1 MTNEQRYRCCLVG
14 GTFARLHAGHRL
26 LLEAAYK
33 HAAVVE
39 VHITTDVMA
48 EQKSMLVLDFEQRR
62 SDILDWASTKAA
74 SSITVHALED
84 SFGPAPTHSQA
95 DSIVAT
101 PETIGMCHA
110 INEQRQTNGLS
121 PLKIIEVMHLKGIE
135 GGIISSSAIRN
146 GGMDTE
152 GHPWMLKSLREST
165 LKMAP
170 ALDSE
175 LKTPMGT
182 LFPGPEDDPEVAMAA
197 ALDGMPAHVNLL
209 IAVGDVTTKT
219 LLEMGVTPDLA
230 LIDGM
235 TKRSKLEPE
244 HLVNPEAFDHRLEA
258 KNPPGLLTPSLCAA
272 LQTALH
278 AEAPLLLEVDG
289 EEDLAPLL
297 IHCFAPLGT
306 VVLYGQPRTGVVMQ
320 ITTLAVKE
328 RCRNLINLFE
338 VID

>member
-1 MTNEQRYRCCLVG
+1 
-14 GTFARLHAGHRL
+14 
-26 LLEAAYK
+26 
-33 HAAVVE
+33 
-39 VHITTDVMA
+39 MA
-48 EQKSMLVLDFEQRR
+48 EQKSMFVLDFEQRR
-62 SDILDWASTKAA
+62 SDILDWASTKTA
-74 SSITVHALED
+74 STITVHALED
-84 SFGPAPTHSQA
+84 TFGPAPTHIQA

-110 INEQRQTNGLS
+110 INEQRQTNGLA
-121 PLKIIEVMHLKGIE
+121 PLEIIEVMHLKGIE

-146 GGMDTE
+146 GGMDSE
-152 GHPWMLKSLREST
+152 GHPWMKKSLREST

-182 LFPGPEDDPEVAMAA
+182 LFAGPEDDPEVAMTA
-197 ALDGMPAHVNLL
+197 ALDGMPPHVNLL

-219 LLEMGVTPDLA
+219 LLEMGITPDLA

-244 HLVNPEAFDHRLEA
+244 HLVNPEAFEHRLEA
-258 KNPPGLLTPSLCAA
+258 NNPAGLLTPSLCSA
-272 LQTALH
+272 LQTALRT
-278 AEAPLLLEVDG
+278 EAPLLLEVDG
-289 EEDLAPLL
+289 EEDLAPLV

-338 VID
+338 VIE